1 MVERE
6 SLCSRI
12 YSLLSK
18 LNILAVGKNNKIKT
32 IHTVEADTLNLSCVC
47 AKKVSYVTS
56 KEVMPLFPYS

>member
-12 YSLLSK
+12 HSLLSK

-32 IHTVEADTLNLSCVC
+32 IHTVEAYTIIVLRLC
-47 AKKVSYVTS
+47 KKYLTS
-56 KEVMPLFPYS
+56 PLKK